1 MTRVTAA
8 RDSCIERIIR
18 AYRPDGPFR
27 VFPPRY
33 LRKLYRDSGLDPR
46 TPHPWV
52 FDAEAMSH
60 FRQEGVARLF
70 QELRLGRAC
79 RVLSLGEGNGA
90 PSRLLAKLY
99 GCRVTGV
106 DVSPLQTANA
116 RACASLH
123 GVERRVDYVQQDVHE
138 LDLGRRRFDRLYDNE
153 SAIHWRD
160 KGAVLARA
168 RRFLKPRSLAGFNEW
183 LLGDE
188 GGLDDAWRLSPEFR
202 RMYDRGIW
210 FQLTLKGFCAVLRQA
225 GYEVLRAE
233 DLTDEVDETPRRR
246 LAVLERLRGSLD
258 DGSRLGIPYFRAML
272 KTHRRYLRYGRII
285 ARTP

>member
-1 MTRVTAA
+1 MSGKGTEG
-8 RDSCIERIIR
+8 CIPRIIR

-27 VFPPRY
+27 VFPPAY
-33 LRKLYRDSGLDPR
+33 LKKLYRQRGLDPK

-60 FRQEGVARLF
+60 FRQEGVKRLF
-70 QELRLGRAC
+70 AAMELGPRC
-79 RVLSLGEGNGA
+79 KVLSLGEGNGA

-116 RACASLH
+116 KGCAALH
-123 GVERRVDYVQQDVHE
+123 GVERLVDYVLQDVHD

-160 KGAVLARA
+160 KEAVLARA
-168 RRFLKPRSLAGFNEW
+168 ARFLKPRSLAGFNEW
-183 LLGDE
+183 LSGDQ
-188 GGLDDAWRLSPEFR
+188 GDLDAAWRRFPEFR
-202 RMYDRGIW
+202 RMYDQGIW
-210 FQLTLKGFCAVLRQA
+210 FQVTLREFCAILKRA
-225 GYEVLRAE
+225 GFEVLQAE
-233 DLTDEVDETPRRR
+233 ELTDEVDDVSRRR

-258 DGSRLGIPYFRAML
+258 EGSRCGIPYFRAML
-272 KTHRRYLRYGRII
+272 KTHGRYLRYGRII
-285 ARTP
+285 ARAPAP